1 MIKQFKLFLTSTN
14 ALALAVGVI
23 IGAAT
28 GKVVSAVVGDL
39 LMPIISLILPAG
51 DWRNAEFV
59 LKSTTD
65 AAGKVSV
72 TSIKYGD
79 LGGTILDFLIIA
91 YVVYLIAKSFIPK
104 AVPVATKVCPECLEV
119 VPLAARKCK
128 SCGSPV

>member
-51 DWRNAEFV
+51 DWRNAEFI

-79 LGGTILDFLIIA
+79 LAGTVIDFLVIA
-91 YVVYLIAKSFIPK
+91 YIVYLIAKSFIPK
-104 AVPVATKVCPECLEV
+104 VVPAATKVCPECLEV

>member
-39 LMPIISLILPAG
+39 LMPVISLVLPAG

-59 LKSTTD
+59 LKTATD

-104 AVPVATKVCPECLEV
+104 AVPVPTKVCPECLEV